1 MSTIPLSGE
10 SVTLYRRLLGYV
22 KPHWRVFGAACIG
35 LAAGAATQGAF
46 AALIKPMMDGTF
58 VQRDPTVIKWTPVV
72 MIALFLAN
80 GLASYS
86 ASYGMSWVARGVIKR
101 IRGDMFER
109 LLRLPVAFFDN
120 AAAGNLISKLI
131 YDVEQVSMAT
141 TEAISVLIRDTL
153 TIIALLFWMFYLNW
167 QLAIILLIGAPVIAK
182 VINTISRH
190 ARRYSSRIQNSVG
203 DVAHVAEEAI
213 EGQRVV
219 KTFGGQGYEMGRFD
233 EANERNRRLTMR
245 LEANVA
251 ASVPLVQFI
260 AAVAS
265 AGIIYV
271 ATSGPML
278 HTISSGAFVSFLAAM
293 MMMYGPTKRLTRI
306 TVVLQRGIAAAS
318 SIFSFLDTPPESDSG
333 THRVERCR
341 GDVEY
346 RGVTFA
352 YTEGLGAVLHDINLK
367 VAAGTTVALVGRSG
381 SGKSTMVSLLPR
393 FYDVHQG
400 QILLDGIDLHAIA
413 LDNLRDQIALVS
425 QHIVLFNDT
434 IANNIAYGRLKGAS
448 REAVERAAEAAH
460 AMEFIRELPDGLDTM
475 VGENGVLLSGGQRQ
489 RLAIARALLKDA
501 PILILDE
508 ATSALDTQ
516 SERHIQQALE
526 ALMRNRTTLVIAH
539 RLSTI
544 ENADCIVVMDK
555 GCIVEVGRHRELLAQ
570 DGRYAAL
577 HRLQFRDEP
586 SAAMVE

>member
-10 SVTLYRRLLGYV
+10 SLTLYRRLLHYV

-72 MIALFLAN
+72 MIALFLVN

-109 LLRLPVAFFDN
+109 LLHLPVTFFDN

-260 AAVAS
+260 AAIAS

-278 HTISSGAFVSFLAAM
+278 HKISSGAFVSFLAAM

-318 SIFSFLDTPPESDSG
+318 SIFSFLDTSPESDAG
-333 THRVERCR
+333 THSVKRCR
-341 GDVEY
+341 GEVEY
-346 RGVTFA
+346 RAVTFGYA
-352 YTEGLGAVLHDINLK
+352 QEMGAVLHDIDLK
-367 VAAGTTVALVGRSG
+367 IAAGTTVALVGRSG

-393 FYDVHQG
+393 FYDVRQG
-400 QILLDGIDLHAIA
+400 QILLDGVDLHDIA
-413 LDNLRDQIALVS
+413 LENLRDQIALVS
-425 QHIVLFNDT
+425 QHIVLFNDS
-434 IANNIAYGRLKGAS
+434 IANNIAYGRLKGAG
-448 REAVERAAEAAH
+448 RDAVERAAEAAH
-460 AMEFIRELPDGLDTM
+460 AMEFIRELPAGLDTM

-501 PILILDE
+501 PLLILDE

-555 GCIVEVGRHRELLAQ
+555 GCIVEVGRHQELLAQ

-586 SAAMVE
+586 SAAVVE